1 MSFGA
6 FGPCDAHKLACMR
19 GALCLLLAQSVNGIF
34 MPIKKWAVQY
44 AIALPIIFV
53 LLAGVQYLKGRS
65 LEYSI
70 EFGMLWSLVSL
81 TIFAIRRFY
90 NYRKNINCAVC
101 NDLPNNNQGSGGK

>member
-1 MSFGA
+1 
-6 FGPCDAHKLACMR
+6 MR
-19 GALCLLLAQSVNGIF
+19 GALCLLLAQSVNGMF

-70 EFGMLWSLVSL
+70 
-81 TIFAIRRFY
+81 
-90 NYRKNINCAVC
+90 
-101 NDLPNNNQGSGGK
+101 

>member
-1 MSFGA
+1 
-6 FGPCDAHKLACMR
+6 
-19 GALCLLLAQSVNGIF
+19 
-34 MPIKKWAVQY
+34 MPIKKWIFQY

-53 LLAGVQYLKGRS
+53 LLTGVQYLKGRS

-70 EFGMLWSLVSL
+70 EFGILWSLVSV

-101 NDLPNNNQGSGGK
+101 NDISANNQESGGS